1 MSNRDGFFI
10 DLSNFKDRSS
20 AHLTPGKYLVRVIDA
35 ELTETKK
42 GDPMVNL
49 FYTVVGTAH
58 DGEPLID
65 RLTLTEKAAWRVVKV
80 LRALGVKVEK
90 RNMQIPFKQ
99 IIGRTLVVT
108 VEDGE
113 PYNGEVRSE
122 IRDYAPGATWASV
135 NGAATPVHVE
145 GEPHVIGTAESEG
158 PLGDE
163 VRAANAEVGE
173 GVAREFPVADEIA
186 EDTTGGATAI
196 PVPDEGEVTL

>member
-49 FYTVVGTAH
+49 FYAVVGGVH

-99 IIGRTLVVT
+99 IVGRTLVVT

-122 IRDYAPGATWASV
+122 IRDYAPGASWEGASP
-135 NGAATPVHVE
+135 ATAPVADLPEATVE
-145 GEPHVIGTAESEG
+145 V
-158 PLGDE
+158 D
-163 VRAANAEVGE
+163 AEVE
-173 GVAREFPVADEIA
+173 REFPVADEIVDA
-186 EDTTGGATAI
+186 APNEIA
-196 PVPDEGEVTL
+196 VPDEGEVTL

>member
-10 DLSNFKDRSS
+10 DLSNYKERSS
-20 AHLTPGKYLVRVIDA
+20 ARLAEGEYLVRVTDA

-49 FYTVVGTAH
+49 FYTVVGGVH

-99 IIGRTLVVT
+99 IIGRTLVVR

-113 PYNGEVRSE
+113 PYNGETRSE
-122 IRDYAPGATWASV
+122 IRDYAPGATWA
-135 NGAATPVHVE
+135 GGTAATATASEPV
-145 GEPHVIGTAESEG
+145 
-158 PLGDE
+158 
-163 VRAANAEVGE
+163 VGE
-173 GVAREFPVADEIA
+173 VSEEAVSAEEIEREFPESPPEIPA
-186 EDTTGGATAI
+186 DTTGGEIA
-196 PVPDEGEVTL
+196 VPSSGEVTL

>member
-10 DLSNFKDRSS
+10 DLSTYKDRSS
-20 AHLTPGKYLVRVIDA
+20 AHLVPGKYLVRVTDA

-49 FYTVVGTAH
+49 FYTVVGGAH

-90 RNMQIPFKQ
+90 RNMQIPFKL
-99 IIGRTLVVT
+99 ILGRTLVVT

-113 PYNGEVRSE
+113 PYNGETRSE
-122 IRDYAPGATWASV
+122 IRDYAPGSTWE
-135 NGAATPVHVE
+135 GAAP
-145 GEPHVIGTAESEG
+145 
-158 PLGDE
+158 
-163 VRAANAEVGE
+163 AAPAVAEVE
-173 GVAREFPVADEIA
+173 ETVDAEEFEREFPENLGEISTQTEIA
-186 EDTTGGATAI
+186 
-196 PVPDEGEVTL
+196 VPDSGEITL